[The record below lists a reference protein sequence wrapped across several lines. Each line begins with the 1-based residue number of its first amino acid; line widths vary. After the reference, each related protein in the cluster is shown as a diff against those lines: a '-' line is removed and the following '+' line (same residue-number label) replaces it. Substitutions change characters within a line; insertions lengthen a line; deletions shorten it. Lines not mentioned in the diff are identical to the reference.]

1 MKADTGSTDFN
12 HNLFMFEIPGR
23 QPAAG
28 TEARPPRNCD
38 MCDLSGTAGIY
49 RCASGIG
56 LCSECQGD
64 LMGMPGFTRQQIGRF
79 LIGNVL

>member
-1 MKADTGSTDFN
+1 MKADTQRTYFN
-12 HNLFMFEIPGR
+12 HNLFMFEIPGQ

-28 TEARPPRNCD
+28 TKARPPRNCD
-38 MCDLSGTAGIY
+38 MCDLPDHADIY
-49 RCASGIG
+49 RCASGIR

-64 LMGMPGFTRQQIGRF
+64 LMGMPSFTQQQIGRF